1 MVMNTQIPWH
11 ITFLEAC
18 FRGWLQSIPFL
29 VLVRTHSRRAKPRA
43 VTAGNKAPRAHL
55 RSSQAAGHALGWE
68 GVLTEHAR
76 MQYLLPDNL
85 SVWVSLQW
93 AAHTGLDQKKK
104 KVLLLCQPFKAIS
117 WFYSKQSN
125 NSSFMLRMAGE
136 KLFQSSFLR
145 L

>member
-1 MVMNTQIPWH
+1 MVMNTLIPWR
-11 ITFLEAC
+11 ITFLKAC

-29 VLVRTHSRRAKPRA
+29 VLVRTHSRRAKPHA
-43 VTAGNKAPRAHL
+43 VTAGNKVSRDHL
-55 RSSQAAGHALGWE
+55 RNSQAAGHEVRWGR
-68 GVLTEHAR
+68 VLTEHAR

-85 SVWVSLQW
+85 SGFHCRGQQI
-93 AAHTGLDQKKK
+93 LDWIKKK
-104 KVLLLCQPFKAIS
+104 KKMLLLCLPFKAIS

-136 KLFQSSFLR
+136 KLFHSSFLR